1 MATIKDPILE
11 PFYIG
16 KDNYCY
22 TVYEVVTPDAKNL
35 EKGSEGKDYE
45 KPVGHFSSFENALVA
60 AAKAK
65 LNNRTEAYKSVSGY
79 LTEWRDIQEQI
90 KQLVNVGI

>member
-35 EKGSEGKDYE
+35 EKGSKGKIYE
-45 KPVGHFSSFENALVA
+45 KPVGHYSDFGAALEC

-65 LNNRTEAYKSVSGY
+65 VSNGDQVYSSVKEYIESWNSIRN
-79 LTEWRDIQEQI
+79 EI
-90 KQLVNVGI
+90 KQLVDLGV

>member
-35 EKGSEGKDYE
+35 EKGSKGKIYE
-45 KPVGHFSSFENALVA
+45 KPIGHYSKFATALEC

-65 LNNRTEAYKSVSGY
+65 VANGDQVYSSVKEYIESWN
-79 LTEWRDIQEQI
+79 EIQEQI
-90 KQLVNVGI
+90 KQLLDVKI